1 MESIHVYTKVDVIL
15 PGTCV
20 DSAISKMSLM
30 YNLAKAENTGSK
42 PHNNGGG
49 SSAGSI
55 VFVAISSRTEK
66 FVFRLPLSL
75 VFTSPEP
82 HASNGVSGEV
92 SIT

>member
-1 MESIHVYTKVDVIL
+1 MNESIHVYTKVVVIL

-55 VFVAISSRTEK
+55 VFVAISSRTENQC
-66 FVFRLPLSL
+66 F
-75 VFTSPEP
+75 
-82 HASNGVSGEV
+82 GY
-92 SIT
+92 I